1 MLIENIARL
10 RQALLPQSVGRLF
23 VLVLA
28 AGIGLGWV
36 VRSVRSRCDAL
47 ATIRS
52 AGGSIRYDSNWVNKA
67 SAPGAPDHS
76 QAPLY
81 RSAPRLLC
89 RFERT
94 GASFAE
100 AVDFDLADIVPG
112 RAMPCPRISRARLS

>member
-67 SAPGAPDHS
+67 SAQERLTTLKHLFIDRRHAYFAGLRELERA
-76 QAPLY
+76 L
-81 RSAPRLLC
+81 PRLWISTS
-89 RFERT
+89 RT
-94 GASFAE
+94 
-100 AVDFDLADIVPG
+100 
-112 RAMPCPRISRARLS
+112 